1 MIRMRLIGA
10 NRVQADL
17 KEIGDS
23 ILTKRI
29 MGQIGAA
36 AIEEINKRT
45 GNGVDA
51 DNRRFEPYTP
61 KYKKFKQKLEARF
74 FTGKVNLS
82 VSGNMLS
89 AMQWKATDKKATIFF
104 NKPKEALKASGND
117 RKRHF
122 FAVNQKDMT
131 IFSRIIER
139 HIK

>member
-10 NRVQADL
+10 NRVQVDL

-23 ILTKRI
+23 ILTRRI

-45 GNGVDA
+45 GKGVDA

-61 KYKKFKQKLEARF
+61 KYKKYKIKRGGRF
-74 FTGKVNLS
+74 FTNKVNLS
-82 VSGNMLS
+82 DTGAMLS